1 MKRHLLLAA
10 TALSLIPVHALGQ
23 TAPQPE
29 PQTQPGP
36 SGAGAVSVNEDEAE
50 EIVVTGQRQRGAVVG
65 DIAPE
70 LQLNAADVRALGVS
84 SIQDLLTELG
94 PQLQSGRGGQPVVL
108 LEGRRIAGFREIA
121 TIPSEAIQRVD
132 ILPEEVALKYGYS
145 ADQKV
150 MNIVLRQRFR
160 AITFELGDRFVTD
173 GGGNRTEFEADLLRI
188 SRGGRFNLHTEI
200 RTTDP
205 ITEAQRGI
213 GLTDNSGNFRTL
225 TGAGQTFTTK
235 ALLAK
240 NLVDD
245 VQLTLSGQLDTSE
258 STRQFGQQSATLT
271 VPANSA
277 FNATP
282 VPVAVTRTFENS
294 LSPLE
299 ANSSTRSAA
308 AGLTLSGSLDR
319 WQWTFTGTYDHDE
332 AETLTGRGFDPTAL
346 QAAIAAGTVAL
357 DPRGAIPLSYFNQN
371 PADRGS
377 STADVGKLDYTIS
390 GSPLRL
396 PAGEASLT
404 ARIGSQLSGFSSTS
418 LRSGVAAGSDVSRQ
432 IGDAQVNVDLPITSR
447 RTGVLDAV
455 GDFSIN
461 GNATVRRLSDFGWQ
475 RTYGYGFTWSPAPR
489 LSFVA
494 SHVDD
499 DGAPSPQQLGN
510 PIINIDNVRTF
521 DFVTGN
527 QVNVTQITGGNP
539 NLRASNR
546 RSDRL
551 GANWQVPSEKFDLR
565 LSADYTRERVTDPIT
580 GLPPATL
587 ASQLAFPGRYQR
599 DAAGNLFRIDTRTV
613 NLAETDRS
621 QIRWGFNFSK
631 ALKSSQASQDAIR
644 AAFQRARA
652 SGQNPFGGSVFGGAP
667 AGPGGP
673 GGPPSGEA
681 GRQRGAGAG
690 GPGGPGGGGGGRGG
704 FGGPNGPGAGRL
716 SFSVYHTIHLT
727 DRATLAAG
735 QAPIDLL
742 RGGTLGS
749 GGQPRHEV
757 EVQAGYN
764 KGPIGLR
771 ATANWQ
777 SSSDVFGSSG
787 LTSDDLKFGS
797 LTTVNL
803 RAFLSPTPAML
814 LQNKWLRGT
823 RVQLMVDN
831 VFNERQRVTDGTGI
845 TPIAYQPGYIDP
857 LGRTVRITFRKLLF

>member
-1 MKRHLLLAA
+1 MKQHVLAA
-10 TALSLIPVHALGQ
+10 TALSLVPAYTLAQ
-23 TAPQPE
+23 TAPP
-29 PQTQPGP
+29 P
-36 SGAGAVSVNEDEAE
+36 SGAGATAITEDEAE
-50 EIVVTGQRQRGAVVG
+50 EIVVTGQRQRGAVAG
-65 DIAPE
+65 DIKPE

-84 SIQDLLTELG
+84 SIQDLLTELA

-173 GGGNRTEFEADLLRI
+173 GGGNRTEFDADLLRI
-188 SRGGRFNLHTEI
+188 SRGGRFNVHTAI

-205 ITEAQRGI
+205 ITERQRGI
-213 GLTDNSGNFRTL
+213 GLADNSGNFRTL
-225 TGAGQTFTTK
+225 AGAGQTFTTK
-235 ALLAK
+235 TLLAK
-240 NLVDD
+240 NLPDN
-245 VQLTLSGQLDTSE
+245 VQLTLSGQLDTSK

-271 VPANSA
+271 VPASSA
-277 FNATP
+277 FNASP
-282 VPVAVTRTFENS
+282 VPVTIIRTFENS

-299 ANSSTRSAA
+299 ADSSTRSAS
-308 AGLTLSGSLDR
+308 AGLTLSGAVDR

-332 AETLTGRGFDPTAL
+332 AETLTGRGFNPAAL
-346 QAAIAAGTVAL
+346 QAAIAAGTAGL
-357 DPRGAIPLSYFNQN
+357 DPRGAIPLSYFTQN
-371 PADRGS
+371 PADRGNS
-377 STADVGKLDYTIS
+377 RSDVGKLDYTIS

-396 PAGEASLT
+396 PAGEANVT
-404 ARIGSQLSGFSSTS
+404 GRIGAQFSGFASSS
-418 LRSGVAAGSDVSRQ
+418 LRSGVAAGSNVLRQ
-432 IGDAQVNVDLPITSR
+432 IGDAQVNIDLPVTSR
-447 RTGVLDAV
+447 RSGVLDAV

-461 GNATVRRLSDFGWQ
+461 ANATVRRLSDFGWQ

-499 DGAPSPQQLGN
+499 DGAPTPQQLGN

-527 QVNVTQITGGNP
+527 QVTVTQIIGGNP

-551 GANWQVPSEKFDLR
+551 GANWQVPSDDFDLR

-580 GLPPATL
+580 GLPPVTL

-599 DAAGNLFRIDTRTV
+599 DAGGNLFRIDTRTV
-613 NLAETDRS
+613 NLAATERS

-631 ALKSSQASQDAIR
+631 ALKASQASQDAIR

-652 SGQNPFGGSVFGGAP
+652 DGQNPFGGSVFGGAP
-667 AGPGGP
+667 GGPGGP
-673 GGPPSGEA
+673 GGPPPGE
-681 GRQRGAGAG
+681 GGGPRGARAG
-690 GPGGPGGGGGGRGG
+690 GPGGGGGRGG

-716 SFSVYHTIHLT
+716 SFSLYHTIHLT

-764 KGPIGLR
+764 KGPVGFR

-777 SSSDVFGSSG
+777 SSSGVSGASG
-787 LTSDDLKFGS
+787 LAGDNLNFGS

-803 RAFLSPTPAML
+803 RAFLSPTPAMT
-814 LQNKWLRGT
+814 LQRKWLRGT

-831 VFNERQRVTDGTGI
+831 VFNQRQRVTDGTGI
-845 TPIAYQPGYIDP
+845 TPIAYQPGFIDP
-857 LGRTVRITFRKLLF
+857 LGRTVRITVRKLLF